1 MKLKRNIYAFKG
13 ESGSG
18 KTLAANMFL
27 NLYLEEV
34 NNYQQFSSYYDYVN
48 SDKRYLPEPFSFADP
63 LKEFLSDSLNI
74 PLECFHESDYKDK
87 YFLKLPE
94 MTFVNEIGKFEHIYN
109 VQDFTENNGLNN
121 INGYTKLRYVM
132 QYFGTELVKNRFWS
146 KAWINQ
152 RLKYFKSTN
161 RSYIID
167 DCRFKDESDAIYERG
182 GICVRVIRKKEF
194 LNKYNHASEQ
204 IYEDNRDIII
214 MNDGTEE
221 DLFNKIKKLVED
233 ERIA

>member
-1 MKLKRNIYAFKG
+1 MKLKRSVYAFKG

-18 KTLAANMFL
+18 KSLAAQMFL
-27 NLYLEEV
+27 CVAYNV
-34 NNYQQFSSYYDYVN
+34 NDFFEYF
-48 SDKRYLPEPFSFADP
+48 DKHKDYLPEPFSFADP
-63 LKEFLSDSLNI
+63 LKEFLSDSLSI

-94 MTFVNEIGKFEHIYN
+94 MTFVKEVDDFEHIYN
-109 VQDFTENNGLNN
+109 VQDFVENNGLNN
-121 INGYTKLRYVM
+121 VKGYTKLRYIM
-132 QYFGTELVKNRFWS
+132 QYVGTELIKNRFWS
-146 KAWINQ
+146 KTWINQ
-152 RLKYFKSTN
+152 RFRYFTSH
-161 RSYIID
+161 RSYVID
-167 DCRFKDESDAIYERG
+167 DCRFKDESDAVYEKG
-182 GICVRVIRKKEF
+182 GVCIRIIRKKEF

-214 MNDGTEE
+214 MNNGTEE

>member
-1 MKLKRNIYAFKG
+1 MKLKRSVYAFKG

-34 NNYQQFSSYYDYVN
+34 NNYQRFCDYYDCVN

-63 LKEFLSDSLNI
+63 LKEFLSDSLSI

-94 MTFVNEIGKFEHIYN
+94 MTFVKEVDDFEHIYN
-109 VQDFTENNGLNN
+109 VQDFVENNGLNN
-121 INGYTKLRYVM
+121 VKGYTKLRYVM
-132 QYFGTELVKNRFWS
+132 QYVGTELIKNRFWS
-146 KAWINQ
+146 KTWINQ
-152 RLKYFKSTN
+152 RFRYFTN
-161 RSYIID
+161 HRSYVID
-167 DCRFKDESDAIYERG
+167 DCRFKDESDAVYEKG
-182 GICVRVIRKKEF
+182 GVCIRIIRKKEF

>member
-1 MKLKRNIYAFKG
+1 MKLKRSVYAFKG

-18 KTLAANMFL
+18 KTLAAQMFL
-27 NLYLEEV
+27 CIAHKV
-34 NNYQQFSSYYDYVN
+34 TN
-48 SDKRYLPEPFSFADP
+48 SFEYFNEHKDFIEPFSFGSS
-63 LKEFLSDSLNI
+63 LKCFLSDALNI
-74 PLECFHESDYKDK
+74 PFDCFFNEQYKDD

-94 MTFVNEIGKFEHIYN
+94 MSFANKLSDFEHIYT
-109 VQDFTENNGLNN
+109 VQDFLENNGLNG

-132 QYFGTELVKNRFWS
+132 QYFGTELVKNKFWS

-152 RLKYFKSTN
+152 AFYYFSDN
-161 RSYIID
+161 ASYVID
-167 DCRFKDESDAIYERG
+167 DCRFKDESDAVYEKG
-182 GICVRVIRKKEF
+182 GVCIRVIRKKEF
-194 LNKYNHASEQ
+194 LNKYKHSSEQ

>member
-1 MKLKRNIYAFKG
+1 MKLKRSVYAFKG

-18 KTLAANMFL
+18 KSLAAQMFL
-27 NLYLEEV
+27 CVAYQVSDFFEYFDKHKDYLI
-34 NNYQQFSSYYDYVN
+34 
-48 SDKRYLPEPFSFADP
+48 EPFSFGDS
-63 LKEFLSDSLNI
+63 LKHFLSDALNI
-74 PLECFHESDYKDK
+74 PLDCFYNKQYKDD

-94 MTFVNEIGKFEHIYN
+94 MSFANEVSDFEHIYS
-109 VQDFTENNGLNN
+109 VQDFLENNGLNG

-132 QYFGTELVKNRFWS
+132 QYFGTELVKNKFWS
-146 KAWINQ
+146 KTWINQ
-152 RLKYFKSTN
+152 IFYYFSNDT
-161 RSYIID
+161 SYVID
-167 DCRFKDESDAIYERG
+167 DCRFKDESDAVYEKG
-182 GICVRVIRKKEF
+182 GVCIRVIRKKEF